1 MNLHSKARLTPFNR
15 AEIVHR
21 IVDLH
26 QPVATVAAAF
36 SVSARTAF
44 KWLARFR
51 AEGTTGLNDRSS
63 RPKCSPRTT
72 HPLRVARVLALRRRK
87 LPGFQIARA
96 AKLAKATVSRLLHRH
111 RLRLAQLS
119 PPPPI
124 QRYERAHPGEL
135 LHFDIKKL
143 ARIERTGHRI
153 TGDRQRDHVR
163 GAGWDSSGARKPVRS
178 TARRAAPEGDG
189 NTLHSAIDDH
199 SRLAFAQLLPDET
212 AASAIAFLHAALA
225 FFQKHGVK
233 TQRVY
238 SDNGSCSRAHA
249 MRATVAALGL
259 KHRFTR
265 PYTPKT
271 NGKAERFIQTSLRE
285 WAYAP
290 AYSHSDQRSERLPLF
305 LHNYHWHRPH
315 HSLKLRAP
323 ISRLRLHMNNL
334 LSLHI

>member
-1 MNLHSKARLTPFNR
+1 MNTHSKAKLTAVSR
-15 AEIVHR
+15 AEMIKR

-26 QPVATVAAAF
+26 QPVAAVAAGFGISERCAY
-36 SVSARTAF
+36 

-51 AEGTTGLNDRSS
+51 AEGAAGLHDRSS

-72 HPLRVARVLALRRRK
+72 HPLRVARVLALRSRK
-87 LPGFQIARA
+87 LPAFQIARA
-96 AKLAKATVSRLLHRH
+96 AKLSKACVSRLLRRH
-111 RLRLAQLS
+111 RQRLSQLS
-119 PPPPI
+119 PPPAV

-153 TGDRQRDHVR
+153 TGDRQLDHVR
-163 GAGWDSSGARKPVRS
+163 GAGW
-178 TARRAAPEGDG
+178 EY
-189 NTLHSAIDDH
+189 LHIAIDDH

-212 AASAIAFLHAALA
+212 AQSAIAFLHAALG
-225 FFQKHGVK
+225 FFQKHGIQA
-233 TQRVY
+233 QRVY
-238 SDNGSCSRAHA
+238 SDNGSCYRSHA
-249 MRATVAALGL
+249 MRETVAALGL

-285 WAYAP
+285 WAYAH
-290 AYSHSDQRSERLPLF
+290 AYSHSHQRSQHLPLF
-305 LHNYHWHRPH
+305 LHNYNWHRPH
-315 HSLKLRAP
+315 HSLKLRSP
-323 ISRLRLHMNNL
+323 ISRLRLPLNNL

>member
-1 MNLHSKARLTPFNR
+1 MNTHSKAKLTAVSR
-15 AEIVHR
+15 AEMISR

-26 QPVATVAAAF
+26 QPVAQVAAGFGLSQRCAY
-36 SVSARTAF
+36 

-51 AEGTTGLNDRSS
+51 AEGAAGLQDRSS
-63 RPKCSPRTT
+63 RPTCSPRTT
-72 HPLRVARVLALRRRK
+72 HPFRVARVLALRRRK

-96 AKLAKATVSRLLHRH
+96 TKLSKACVSRLLRRH

-124 QRYERAHPGEL
+124 RRYERAHPGEL

-143 ARIERTGHRI
+143 ARIERTGHRV

-163 GAGWDSSGARKPVRS
+163 GAGW
-178 TARRAAPEGDG
+178 EY
-189 NTLHSAIDDH
+189 LHIAIDDH
-199 SRLAFAQLLPDET
+199 SRLAFAQLLPDES

-225 FFQKHGVK
+225 FFEKLGVH
-233 TQRVY
+233 TQRIY
-238 SDNGSCSRAHA
+238 SDNGSCYRAHA
-249 MRATVAALGL
+249 MRDTVAAFGL
-259 KHRFTR
+259 QHRFTR

-285 WAYAP
+285 WAYAH
-290 AYSHSDQRSERLPLF
+290 AYTHSDQRSQRLPSF
-305 LHNYHWHRPH
+305 LHNYNWHRPH
-315 HSLKLRAP
+315 HSLKLLAP
-323 ISRLRLHMNNL
+323 ISRLRQPLNNL